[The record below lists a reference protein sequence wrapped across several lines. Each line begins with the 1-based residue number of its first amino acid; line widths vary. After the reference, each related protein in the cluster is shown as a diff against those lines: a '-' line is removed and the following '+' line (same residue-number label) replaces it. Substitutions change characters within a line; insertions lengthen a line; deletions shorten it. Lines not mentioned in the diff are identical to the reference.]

1 MTACQFWVHF
11 PGPASH
17 LLRYSSTCYLPPQPQ
32 CGYRCIYKGSAR
44 GGQACGICSCVGVE
58 CRRTKHR
65 RGLRRVRKGPR
76 PRSGLAPDFRFG
88 RGRAQLPIPPPTC
101 PPPSTRPP
109 LYLRCVQPPLMRPGP
124 ACTLPKLRGRKKS
137 GTAVAGH
144 LAQSFFLIARQPTAA
159 PRPSAHR
166 DAAPPTHTRHRTAAG
181 GGCPP
186 CAHPISL
193 CSDDGLSQSG
203 HIQVCRNRGEP
214 LRTCPDHRDTPVESN
229 SR

>member
-1 MTACQFWVHF
+1 MNM
-11 PGPASH
+11 
-17 LLRYSSTCYLPPQPQ
+17 
-32 CGYRCIYKGSAR
+32 
-44 GGQACGICSCVGVE
+44 
-58 CRRTKHR
+58 
-65 RGLRRVRKGPR
+65 PR
-76 PRSGLAPDFRFG
+76 PTPPSVEQQHEELLGCITLAECYAMAKHFSFNLNPAISSAIQRILG
-88 RGRAQLPIPPPTC
+88 PPTC
-101 PPPSTRPP
+101 PPSTQPP
-109 LYLRCVQPPLMRPGP
+109 LYLRCVPPPLMRPGP